1 MTVRVLGNIINNT
14 KMIEVSDG
22 SMLLLTYFKMIMS
35 QKTIIMKNVQNYVI
49 LNIKKEASYMN
60 NAEIKTILEQINNLK
75 SPSVEQKTDDDSNK
89 ALKNV
94 LAGVSE
100 EIQRVMDVN
109 DFTQEDLCRITDMSQ
124 SNISKILNGKVVPK
138 IETLQKI
145 AEATHT
151 KLVISFE
158 HLDGDY

>member
-1 MTVRVLGNIINNT
+1 
-14 KMIEVSDG
+14 
-22 SMLLLTYFKMIMS
+22 
-35 QKTIIMKNVQNYVI
+35 
-49 LNIKKEASYMN
+49 MN
-60 NAEIKTILEQINNLK
+60 NPEIKTILEQINNLK

-89 ALKNV
+89 AVKNV

-151 KLVISFE
+151 RLVISFE
-158 HLDGDY
+158 NLDGDY

>member
-1 MTVRVLGNIINNT
+1 
-14 KMIEVSDG
+14 
-22 SMLLLTYFKMIMS
+22 
-35 QKTIIMKNVQNYVI
+35 
-49 LNIKKEASYMN
+49 MN
-60 NAEIKTILEQINNLK
+60 NVEIKTILEQINNLK

-89 ALKNV
+89 AVKNV

-151 KLVISFE
+151 RLVISFE
-158 HLDGDY
+158 NLDGDY